1 MKHFICG
8 FHAVNAALKN
18 RPQQFRA
25 LYIDQQRDDLRQQG
39 LLSFAKQQGVNAQ
52 AVSKLDLQRIV
63 PDQVHQGVAA
73 ELESLA
79 CTLDLDVFIAQ
90 KRENTSVLVL
100 DGVTDPHN
108 LGACFRVACAAGIQA
123 IIVPKDKSAA
133 ITATVAKAAS
143 GALEYVSLIQVPN
156 LARALTALKNDFFT
170 VVGADERGEQ
180 TIHQVDMRGNM
191 AFVLGREG
199 DGLRELTKK
208 TCDTLVK
215 IPMLGE
221 VESLNV
227 SVCAGVILFERVR
240 QLQIK

>member
-18 RPQQFRA
+18 RPQQVRT
-25 LYIDQQRDDLRQQG
+25 LYIDQQRDDQRQQG
-39 LLSFAKQQGVNAQ
+39 LLRFAKQQQVAISSV
-52 AVSKLDLQRIV
+52 AKMDLQRMV

-73 ELESLA
+73 EMESLSRN
-79 CTLDLDVFIAQ
+79 LDLEDFIAQ
-90 KRENTSVLVL
+90 KTENSSVLVL
-100 DGVTDPHN
+100 DGITDPHN
-108 LGACFRVACAAGIQA
+108 LGACFRVACAAGVEA
-123 IIVPKDKSAA
+123 ILVPKDKASS

-143 GALEYVSLIQVPN
+143 GALEYVSFIQVPN

-170 VVGADERGEQ
+170 ILGADERGEQ
-180 TIHQVDMRGNM
+180 TIHQVDMRGNI

-208 TCDTLVK
+208 TCDQLVK
-215 IPMLGE
+215 IPMMGE

-227 SVCAGVILFERVR
+227 SVCAGVMLFERVR
-240 QLQIK
+240 QLQN